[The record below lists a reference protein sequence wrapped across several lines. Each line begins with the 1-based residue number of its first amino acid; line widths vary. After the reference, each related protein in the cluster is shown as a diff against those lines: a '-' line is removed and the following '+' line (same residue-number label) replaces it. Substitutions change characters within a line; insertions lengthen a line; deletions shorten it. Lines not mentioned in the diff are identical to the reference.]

1 MSAKENVNKKYAI
14 LGLIVFVVV
23 IAVGMVVMTRPDGT
37 NTLSSKKD
45 FVYVNQ
51 GYHGSQ
57 SEYPFRDLGQGE
69 IETWIRIDSLVEI
82 RKRLHQG
89 DRADLNSIDNLLA
102 QVETKEECED
112 FDTWPAKCT
121 ARFDMFLYDEQVL
134 DAALDTMTSIIEN
147 RCLTGDEAHVAIELS
162 DFLEFTLHDAVHD
175 SLDYFTA
182 EEFENLI
189 VQEYKEYCEDESQ
202 FPALE
207 NNNYEMENNEDE
219 RDNIFLGLTL

>member
-1 MSAKENVNKKYAI
+1 MGSVRRLAPTAR
-14 LGLIVFVVV
+14 FVYFTDKQ
-23 IAVGMVVMTRPDGT
+23 INGE
-37 NTLSSKKD
+37 KKD
-45 FVYVNQ
+45 EFYVLL
-51 GYHGSQ
+51 
-57 SEYPFRDLGQGE
+57 D
-69 IETWIRIDSLVEI
+69 
-82 RKRLHQG
+82 RLCQKKVFK
-89 DRADLNSIDNLLA
+89 RADLNSIDNLLA